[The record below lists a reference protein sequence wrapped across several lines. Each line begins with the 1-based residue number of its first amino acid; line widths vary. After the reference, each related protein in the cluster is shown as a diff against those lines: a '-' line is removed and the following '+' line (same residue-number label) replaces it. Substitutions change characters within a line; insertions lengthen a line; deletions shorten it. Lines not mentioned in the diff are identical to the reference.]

1 MKQKLDNLNHLVVIL
16 GTITFFLMA
25 SGNGAIVNASEKYG
39 ILGKKVPEL
48 ELNTWID
55 GDGNKSSSLKLED
68 FQGKVIYMYFFQA
81 WCPGCHSHGFP
92 TLKALTKQFEANPD
106 VVFLA
111 VQTTF
116 EGYLFNTEDKLK
128 ENQDKYDLR
137 IPMAHD
143 EGNKNSRRLPKTMQN
158 FRSGGTP
165 WTVIIDPDGTIAYN
179 QFHIKKQQASELIL
193 KLLGKRA

>member
-1 MKQKLDNLNHLVVIL
+1 MKQKLGNLKHLAIMM
-16 GTITFFLMA
+16 GTIIFFLMSA
-25 SGNGAIVNASEKYG
+25 GNGAIANTSEKYG
-39 ILGKKVPEL
+39 ILGKKAPEL
-48 ELNTWID
+48 DLNTWID
-55 GDGNKSSSLKLED
+55 GDGNQSSSLKLED

-116 EGYLFNTEDKLK
+116 EGFLFNTEDKLK

-143 EGNKNSRRLPKTMQN
+143 EGDKNSRSLPKTMRN

-165 WTVIIDPDGTIAYN
+165 WTVIIDPGGTIAYN
-179 QFHIKKQQASELIL
+179 RFHIKKQQASELII
-193 KLLGKRA
+193 KLLGKRK